1 MCHDTRYNIKN
12 TKHCPV
18 NLIRSQHA
26 FYQKMIFTNPIRGQ
40 VSTKIVTGFHQI
52 EINDQHMKKNVT
64 LDLPFP
70 FLFYGIYFNK
80 ITISPLGYII
90 LLLKK
95 NSNATI
101 KNASIMVYLNAFD
114 ILHNALQCIIS
125 YGSSSV
131 GMDDL
136 VIKWD
141 DSYEVIFHK
150 NNRIDMK
157 YLKTLPEK

>member
-1 MCHDTRYNIKN
+1 MYQVIPNVGEIEKSLGEFFITNKNRLFEGSAIRHFQNI
-12 TKHCPV
+12 T
-18 NLIRSQHA
+18 SQNSSRHLSS
-26 FYQKMIFTNPIRGQ
+26 YC
-40 VSTKIVTGFHQI
+40 
-52 EINDQHMKKNVT
+52 
-64 LDLPFP
+64 LPFP
-70 FLFYGIYFNK
+70 FLFYGVYFNK
-80 ITISPLGYII
+80 ITISPLGYIK
-90 LLLKK
+90 LLLKN

-114 ILHNALQCIIS
+114 ILQNALQCIIS

-150 NNRIDMK
+150 NNRIDIK
-157 YLKTLPEK
+157 YLKNHPEK

>member
-1 MCHDTRYNIKN
+1 MCHDTRYSIKN

-18 NLIRSQHA
+18 KLIRSQHT
-26 FYQKMIFTNPIRGQ
+26 FYQKIIFTNPIRGQ
-40 VSTKIVTGFHQI
+40 LSTKIVTGFHQI
-52 EINDQHMKKNVT
+52 AINDQHMKKNVT
-64 LDLPFP
+64 LDLPFR
-70 FLFYGIYFNK
+70 FLFYGFYFSK

-90 LLLKK
+90 FLKK
-95 NSNATI
+95 NNAAI
-101 KNASIMVYLNAFD
+101 KNASIMVYLNAFN

-136 VIKWD
+136 VVKWD

-150 NNRIDMK
+150 NNRIDIK
-157 YLKTLPEK
+157 YLKNLPEK